1 MTQVW
6 AAVIAGIVSPII
18 LFGLQLIKERRA
30 EKRDGIKDAIRD
42 MRMVTLRLELLFN
55 LSHNPDDK
63 ATILNLYDKYH
74 KAGGNSY
81 ITKRIEE
88 WSSNKKKKAKK

>member
-1 MTQVW
+1 MGQIW
-6 AAVIAGIVSPII
+6 AAVIAGIVSPIV
-18 LFGLQLIKERRA
+18 LFGLQLIKEHRA
-30 EKRDGIKDAIRD
+30 EKRDGVKAAIRD

-55 LSHNPDDK
+55 LSHNPEDK

-88 WSSNKKKKAKK
+88 WSKSRKKVKK